1 MMRRRRERIQRHRTL
16 GPRAFALLLG
26 CLFLWGAAVPVPA
39 SAGRRPKPKQTFKIA
54 TLAPEGSTWMN
65 IMRELDD
72 AVRAETEN
80 RVGFKFYPG
89 GVQGEELV
97 VLKKIRLGQLNGGGF
112 SGQGLGEIAP
122 ALRVL
127 EVPFLFEN
135 QAEVDHV
142 HAKLDPT
149 FERILE
155 EQGYVLLGWAEVGFI
170 YLFTDRPVK
179 GPEDLKDVKMWL
191 WEGDPLAT
199 AFFNAYRI
207 SPIPLSV
214 TDVLT
219 ALQTGLINGV
229 YSSPLACIALQ
240 WFTRVK
246 YMTDARLTH
255 GMAAVV
261 VDRRSWEKIR
271 PEDQQR
277 VRSLAATHFR
287 RLTERTRVENEES
300 IRVMGERGI
309 EMVASDPERL
319 RAFQEIGREVW
330 QEQVGKLYSQE
341 LLDQVLAAVEEARA
355 GDGSEMG
362 SSLGSD
368 GDGGTG
374 SAAEAELPAGGT
386 R

>member
-1 MMRRRRERIQRHRTL
+1 MIGQQHSHWHRILIALLACGFVWLAIQPGSASAERRR
-16 GPRAFALLLG
+16 
-26 CLFLWGAAVPVPA
+26 
-39 SAGRRPKPKQTFKIA
+39 KPKQELKLA

-65 IMRELDD
+65 IMHELDD
-72 AVRAETEN
+72 AVRAATEN

-97 VLKKIRLGQLNGGGF
+97 VLKKIRLGQLHGGGF

-127 EVPFLFEN
+127 EVPFLFDDP
-135 QAEVDHV
+135 AEVDHV

-149 FERILE
+149 FETILE
-155 EQGYVLLGWAEVGFI
+155 AEGFVLLGWTEVGFI
-170 YLFTDRPVK
+170 YLFTDRPVR

-199 AFFNAYRI
+199 AFFNAYNI
-207 SPIPLSV
+207 SPIPLAV

-219 ALQTGLINGV
+219 ALQTGLIDGV

-261 VDRRSWEKIR
+261 IDRDVWQKIR
-271 PEDQQR
+271 PEDQER
-277 VRSLAATHFR
+277 IRSLAATHFR
-287 RLTERTRVENEES
+287 RLTERTRTENAES
-300 IRVMGERGI
+300 IEVMRKRGI
-309 EMVASDPERL
+309 QIVASDPARL
-319 RAFQEIGREVW
+319 EAFQEIGRKVW
-330 QEQVGKLYSQE
+330 QEQAGRLYPQE
-341 LLDQVLAAVEEARA
+341 LLDQVLAALEEVRA
-355 GDGSEMG
+355 ETKVGA
-362 SSLGSD
+362 
-368 GDGGTG
+368 GTG
-374 SAAEAELPAGGT
+374 TGKAPVSSSARGT

>member
-1 MMRRRRERIQRHRTL
+1 MRRIAPGCRRFL
-16 GPRAFALLLG
+16 ALLLG
-26 CLFLWGAAVPVPA
+26 IGFLWLTSAPA
-39 SAGRRPKPKQTFKIA
+39 PATAQRRPKPKQVIKLA
-54 TLAPEGSTWMN
+54 TLAPEGSTWMK

-72 AVRAETEN
+72 EVRAVTEN
-80 RVGFKFYPG
+80 RVGFKYYPG

-97 VLKKIRLGQLNGGGF
+97 VLKKIRLGQLHGGGF

-135 QAEVDHV
+135 QDEVDHV
-142 HAKLDPT
+142 HEKLDPT
-149 FERILE
+149 FEQIVE
-155 EQGYVLLGWAEVGFI
+155 AEGFVLLGWLEVGFI
-170 YLFTDRPVK
+170 YLFTDRPVQ
-179 GPEDLKDVKMWL
+179 GPEDLKAVKMWL

-229 YSSPLACIALQ
+229 YCSPLACIALQ

-261 VDRRSWEKIR
+261 VDRRHWEKIGS
-271 PEDQQR
+271 EDQER
-277 VRSLAATHFR
+277 IRSLAADHFR

-300 IRVMGERGI
+300 IQVMEKRGI
-309 EMVASDPERL
+309 EIVSSDPDRL
-319 RAFQEIGREVW
+319 RAFEAIGREVW
-330 QEQVGKLYSQE
+330 QEQVGKLYPQT
-341 LLDQVLAAVEEARA
+341 LLDQVVGAVEEARNGA
-355 GDGSEMG
+355 DAPAS
-362 SSLGSD
+362 
-368 GDGGTG
+368 GTQ
-374 SAAEAELPAGGT
+374 
-386 R
+386 